1 MIEGLYYKLH
11 GCYRP
16 STMKKT
22 IIKRRKRVV
31 PALRDQSPSGAMK
44 SSPGSSTSPEASPGA
59 SVPNLE
65 DQHRYLGSEI
75 VNDGRPL
82 SAGRISPQA
91 VQHSLTITPP
101 PPPVDFTGYSSNPIS
116 LPHHPPPP
124 PRLLKPDGMNSSGQ
138 PPNAQFSRRSTSPR
152 AAPLPMA
159 AGNTKKR
166 TIAEATSMD
175 AVPIPAALDQGSNQ
189 LPPIISSPNPAPP
202 ARLSSISSLLNH
214 TDVLET
220 SRLDPSLSPLSRPP
234 QRYSPSPIPH
244 PPSGPVRNEADIDN
258 HKAERRAQLK
268 REAEEMREAL
278 KAKERELAELES

>member
-1 MIEGLYYKLH
+1 
-11 GCYRP
+11 
-16 STMKKT
+16 MKKT

-31 PALRDQSPSGAMK
+31 PALRDQSPSGVMK

-59 SVPNLE
+59 SSVP

-91 VQHSLTITPP
+91 IQHSLTITSP
-101 PPPVDFTGYSSNPIS
+101 PPPVDFTGYRSNPIS

-124 PRLLKPDGMNSSGQ
+124 RLLQPDGVNSSSQ
-138 PPNAQFSRRSTSPR
+138 HPNPQFSRRSTSPR
-152 AAPLPMA
+152 DAPLPVT
-159 AGNTKKR
+159 AGNAKKR

-175 AVPIPAALDQGSNQ
+175 SVPIPAALEPGSNQ

-214 TDVLET
+214 ADGLET

-244 PPSGPVRNEADIDN
+244 PPTGPIRSTADIDN
-258 HKAERRAQLK
+258 YKAERRAQLK

-278 KAKERELAELES
+278 KAKERELAELDQQS